1 MFYLKVY
8 IGFFVVVVVPWQC
21 LMPETMELQ
30 IEEVS
35 EAALVERI
43 RLRKV
48 KAAVDM
54 YDQLVQAGRKISQNR
69 IPHNTSLQFI

>member
-1 MFYLKVY
+1 
-8 IGFFVVVVVPWQC
+8 
-21 LMPETMELQ
+21 MPETVELQ

-54 YDQLVQAGRKISQNR
+54 YDQLVQAGGRISQKR
-69 IPHNTSLQFI
+69 ISRCKQFLIITL